1 MPVSRFGAWPS
12 GKTAVLGRF
21 LARLGR
27 ARPWAVSQPRYG
39 ATVDNMFETIKRLGP
54 LRIAILGIVLF
65 GLMGFFVFV
74 SLRVATPSMKL
85 LYGDLSSADSAS
97 VAGKLEELGIT
108 YQISP
113 DGSKVLVSEPDVGRA
128 RMVLA
133 EAGLPNGGSLGY
145 EIFDQQ
151 SGFGTT
157 TFVQNINQVRALEGE
172 LSRTIAAL
180 SPIASARVHLVLP
193 QRELFSRENRA
204 ASASVF
210 LKLKANGRLS
220 TEQIAA
226 IQSLVSSAVPEL
238 KVDHVSVV
246 DSNGNLLARGDG
258 GDDNTTPL
266 KAEEMRRSYEARL
279 TAAVEDLVA
288 RTVGFG
294 KVRATVTADL
304 NFDRIST
311 NEELFDPEQ
320 QVVRSTQTSNESS
333 TERAPAGGTVGAGEN
348 LPNNIS
354 SALVETAPTAQNNR
368 TEETTNFEIGKTVRS
383 MVREVGEVKKLSV
396 AVLIDGTLTVAE
408 DGTKTYAPRADAE
421 LKQIE
426 TLVKSAI
433 GFEEKRGD
441 QVSVVN
447 MPFAEIEVE
456 PVEIGSQI
464 LGFEKTDLLDAAQVI
479 VVAVM
484 MILVV
489 LLVLQPMVS
498 KLMSSMPQSLPEPD
512 GAMGLLPGRSMAGPA
527 LMSPQMAGGG
537 AMGELPPPPE
547 PAADENAMINVKSI
561 EGKVKASA
569 VKKVEDIVAA
579 YPTETV
585 SVLRSW
591 MSQE

>member
-1 MPVSRFGAWPS
+1 MNSLF
-12 GKTAVLGRF
+12 
-21 LARLGR
+21 
-27 ARPWAVSQPRYG
+27 
-39 ATVDNMFETIKRLGP
+39 DTIKRLGP
-54 LRIAILGIVLF
+54 MRIAILGIVLF
-65 GLMGFFVFV
+65 TLLGFFVFV

-97 VAGKLEELGIT
+97 VAGKLEELGIP
-108 YQISP
+108 YQVSP
-113 DGSKVLVSEPDVGRA
+113 DGTKVMVSETEVGRA

-151 SGFGTT
+151 NGFGTT
-157 TFVQNINQVRALEGE
+157 NFVQNINQVRALEGE

-180 SPIASARVHLVLP
+180 APVASARVHLVLP
-193 QRELFSRENRA
+193 QRELFARGNRP
-204 ASASVF
+204 STASVF
-210 LKLKANGRLS
+210 IKLKSNGRLS
-220 TEQIAA
+220 SEQIAA

-238 KVDHVSVV
+238 KTDHVSVI
-246 DSNGNLLARGDG
+246 DSNGNLLARGSGEGAAD
-258 GDDNTTPL
+258 TLL
-266 KAEEMRRSYEARL
+266 KAEEMRRNYEARL
-279 TAAVEDLVA
+279 TTAVEELVS

-294 KVRATVTADL
+294 KVRVTVTADL

-320 QVVRSTQTSNESS
+320 QVVRSTQTTSESA
-333 TERAPAGGTVGAGEN
+333 TERAPPGGDVSAGGN

-354 SALVETAPTAQNNR
+354 EVLVESAPNSQSNR

-396 AVLIDGTLTVAE
+396 AVLIDGTSATAE
-408 DGTKTYAPRADAE
+408 DGTKSYTPRPDAE
-421 LKQIE
+421 LRQIE

-433 GFEEKRGD
+433 GFVEKRGD

-447 MPFAEIEVE
+447 MPFAEVAVE
-456 PVEIGSQI
+456 TVETGDQI
-464 LGFEKTDLLDAAQVI
+464 LGFEKNDLLDAAQVI
-479 VVAVM
+479 VVAIM
-484 MILVV
+484 IILVV
-489 LLVLQPMVS
+489 LLILQPMVT
-498 KLMSSMPQSLPEPD
+498 KLMSSMPQSSGD
-512 GAMGLLPGRSMAGPA
+512 GDPMTMLSGRGMAPA
-527 LMSPQMAGGG
+527 LMGPGATMLPAGAG
-537 AMGELPPPPE
+537 AAGELPPPPDVA
-547 PAADENAMINVKSI
+547 PDESAMINVKSI